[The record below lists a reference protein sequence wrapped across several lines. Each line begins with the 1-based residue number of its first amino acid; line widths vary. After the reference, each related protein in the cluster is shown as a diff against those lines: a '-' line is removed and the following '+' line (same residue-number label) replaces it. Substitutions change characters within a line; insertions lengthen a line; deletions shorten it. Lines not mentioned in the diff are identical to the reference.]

1 MCNSLHLALGLQQY
15 YQHVMLAITQLAVY
29 ITVKIASAS
38 FQILQLFSVL
48 VLLFHD
54 TSTQLGTIQYNTV
67 QKNNT
72 AIIKCLDVT
81 L

>member
-1 MCNSLHLALGLQQY
+1 M
-15 YQHVMLAITQLAVY
+15 VMLAITQLAVY